1 MHKPLATT
9 LAVLAIASVAWPAHA
24 AQGDFV
30 ARLKAINIDPDAS
43 SDIPGLDV
51 NDKATAE
58 IGLTYFF
65 RPQWAVDFGITTA
78 KHDITLG
85 GAEIGSTRIL
95 PINVTGQYH
104 FIPDGKIRPYV
115 GAGLNYT
122 RFSDVDVLG
131 GAVDLD
137 KNSFGPVV
145 QAGVDWAV
153 TDRVMVN
160 FDVKKV
166 WISTDASG
174 AASGGVDVD
183 PWVYGVGVGVKF

>member
-1 MHKPLATT
+1 MYKPLAAV
-9 LAVLAIASVAWPAHA
+9 LAMLAIASVASPAQA
-24 AQGDFV
+24 AQGDLV
-30 ARLKAINIDPDAS
+30 VRLKAITIDPDAS
-43 SDIPGLDV
+43 SDIAGLDV
-51 NDKATAE
+51 DDKATAE
-58 IGLTYFF
+58 LGLTYFL
-65 RPQWAVDFGITTA
+65 RPQWALDLGIATA

-104 FIPDGKIRPYV
+104 FMPDAKIRPYV

-122 RFSDVDVLG
+122 RFSNVNVLG

-137 KNSFGPVV
+137 RDSFGPVI

-153 TDRVMVN
+153 TDKVMIN
-160 FDVKKV
+160 FDVKKL
-166 WISTDASG
+166 WISTDVSG
-174 AASGGVDVD
+174 AASGGVDID